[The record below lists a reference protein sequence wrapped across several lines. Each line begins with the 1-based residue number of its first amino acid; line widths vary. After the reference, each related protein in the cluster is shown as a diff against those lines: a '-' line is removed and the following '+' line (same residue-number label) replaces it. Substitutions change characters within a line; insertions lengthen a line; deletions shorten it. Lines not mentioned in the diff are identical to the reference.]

1 VVAGCAAVQ
10 LVLVAVIAARQP
22 TDGGLAVAAAL
33 VLAPVGIAAA
43 ALTADRLASGWFP
56 ACAAVVYVLLPFLAN
71 RFVLGPHRAA
81 FDRHALPAL
90 VGVQET
96 GLLAVGAAAAV
107 LAATAPELAA
117 AAAGAVVLVAAL
129 VARSPGALGDV
140 KPMLHETAWS
150 TALPEWLAVATI
162 AAVVLRRPLLGAGI
176 GCFAAA
182 VTLYASHRLGGEA
195 SFWRALAP
203 LVPLGAVL
211 VSSLWLLVPPL
222 PWRLRRDARPAS
234 S

>member
-1 VVAGCAAVQ
+1 
-10 LVLVAVIAARQP
+10 
-22 TDGGLAVAAAL
+22 
-33 VLAPVGIAAA
+33 
-43 ALTADRLASGWFP
+43 
-56 ACAAVVYVLLPFLAN
+56 
-71 RFVLGPHRAA
+71 
-81 FDRHALPAL
+81 
-90 VGVQET
+90 
-96 GLLAVGAAAAV
+96 
-107 LAATAPELAA
+107 
-117 AAAGAVVLVAAL
+117 VLVAAL